1 VRGITRWGTGPL
13 AVGTRALVWQPK
25 FPPALWTVTALEPG
39 RGFTWVSRA
48 PGLRVTGSHSIAP
61 TATGSR
67 VTLSLVYAGL
77 MGRLMARWTGNITRR
92 YIEMEARG
100 LKERSEA
107 AA

>member
-1 VRGITRWGTGPL
+1 
-13 AVGTRALVWQPK
+13 
-25 FPPALWTVTALEPG
+25 
-39 RGFTWVSRA
+39 
-48 PGLRVTGSHSIAP
+48 
-61 TATGSR
+61 
-67 VTLSLVYAGL
+67 